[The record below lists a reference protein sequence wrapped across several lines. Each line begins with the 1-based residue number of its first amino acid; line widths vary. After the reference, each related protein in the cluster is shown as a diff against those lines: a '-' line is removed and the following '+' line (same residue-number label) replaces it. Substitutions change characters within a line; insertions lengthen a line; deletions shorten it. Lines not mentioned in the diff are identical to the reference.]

1 MVPVMRGV
9 DSAVATN
16 TGEIGITAGVDGT
29 MVTAGI
35 PTGGTDIGGTAMAS
49 GTRWLHLV
57 QVP

>member
-1 MVPVMRGV
+1 MRGV